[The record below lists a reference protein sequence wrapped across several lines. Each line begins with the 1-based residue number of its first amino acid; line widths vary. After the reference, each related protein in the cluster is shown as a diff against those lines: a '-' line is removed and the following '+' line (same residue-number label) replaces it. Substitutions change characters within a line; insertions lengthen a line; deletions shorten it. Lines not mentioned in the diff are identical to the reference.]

1 MIDFRMETFLTVCH
15 YMNFTKAAEALHITQ
30 PAVSQHIRWIEH
42 AYQVTLFTWQGKKMT
57 LTLAGQLLLSAVASM
72 KHDTI
77 YLKERLRDLSSP
89 VPSLSFGTTLTI
101 AEYVMPQVLENY
113 KKFYPDV
120 RVNMLSANTH
130 ELLKKID
137 DGEIDFAIVEGYFTK
152 NNYDHLTYSREP
164 YIPICS
170 ASYYQTHFSAADV
183 IPVEALFAHPLLL
196 RETGSGT
203 REILEKHLSELNFSL
218 NEFSGITEI
227 GNMTVLKHLT
237 CQSFG
242 ISFLYKKAVERELAC
257 GMLRELPVSSFPLF
271 HDFTFIWRKNSI
283 FTDHYRT
290 LFSLLQ
296 PAQTS
301 ENRY

>member
-1 MIDFRMETFLTVCH
+1 MIDFRMETFLTVCK

-30 PAVSQHIRWIEH
+30 PAVSQHIRWIEQS
-42 AYQVTLFTWQGKKMT
+42 YQVTLFTWQGKKMS
-57 LTLAGQLLLSAVASM
+57 LTPAGQLLLSATASM

-77 YLKERLRDLSSP
+77 YLKEQLQDLSSP
-89 VPSLSFGTTLTI
+89 APSLCFGTTMTI
-101 AEYVMPQVLENY
+101 AEYVMPHVLVQY
-113 KKFYPDV
+113 KKNYPNV
-120 RVNMLSANTH
+120 QVKLLSFNTQ

-152 NNYDHLTYSREP
+152 HNYDHLTYSQEP
-164 YIPICS
+164 YIPVCS
-170 ASYYQTHFSAADV
+170 NAYYQKHFFSSGEIPLETLFSHPV
-183 IPVEALFAHPLLL
+183 IL

-218 NEFSGITEI
+218 NEFSGITEV
-227 GNMTVLKHLT
+227 GNLTVLKHLT

-242 ISFLYKKAVERELAC
+242 ISFLYKKAVERELTC
-257 GMLRELPVSSFPLF
+257 GILRELPVSSFPLF

-283 FTDHYRT
+283 FTNQYQT

-301 ENRY
+301 ENKC